1 MTSEI
6 ELKSGIERES
16 EIELK
21 YAKNIRR
28 AQEARAN
35 AQQKL
40 LDLCS
45 KSEELCAQINEMID
59 AFKIPHDPS
68 TGLPRDMLL
77 AVTAQMRYMPLLFWV
92 AAQGEPRAIEV
103 FNALDKK
110 TQTKLRLWYS
120 AKQEELRSMAEMRP
134 MAE

>member
-6 ELKSGIERES
+6 ERESGIERES
-16 EIELK
+16 EIERK
-21 YAKNIRR
+21 YGKNIRR

-35 AQQKL
+35 AHAQL

-45 KSEELCAQINEMID
+45 ETARLCAQINEMID

-92 AAQGEPRAIEV
+92 AAQGDPRAIEV
-103 FNALDKK
+103 FTALDNK

-120 AKQEELRSMAEMRP
+120 AKQEELRP